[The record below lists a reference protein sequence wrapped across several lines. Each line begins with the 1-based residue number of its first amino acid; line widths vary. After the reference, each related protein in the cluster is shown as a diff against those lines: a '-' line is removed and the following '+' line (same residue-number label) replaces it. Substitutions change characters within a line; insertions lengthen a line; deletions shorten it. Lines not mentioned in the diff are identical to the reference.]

1 MLSVTAA
8 AVAVAGAALSAFSRR
23 TARRIEAAV
32 PMDGQLV
39 DIGGDRIHY
48 VDRGEGPPIVFVHG
62 LSGQMRNFAWLP
74 IEELARHHRVIL
86 IDRPGTGYSTRGAQS
101 AANVYAQAEAV
112 VRFCDVLGLEK
123 PVLVGH
129 SLGGAIALAVALN
142 HPRAVS
148 RLALI
153 APLTHVQTEVPKAF
167 RALVIRSDFIR
178 RLVARTLAT
187 PVALATSSAV
197 LKQVFAPEAVPP
209 DFPLRGGGM
218 LSLRPQGFLGASEDL
233 IAVEEAGDLAEM
245 EQRYVQLEVDTDVLF
260 GRDDI
265 VLNWIRHGDAL
276 RRRSKRVAL
285 KVIDG
290 GHMLP
295 VTAPRATAEWLRAVI
310 AGSTER
316 GANASAIGDAV
327 DGISAA
333 DPAEATVMPLRG
345 ARPESRSRSSFNKGR
360 QLT

>member
-1 MLSVTAA
+1 MNPIAMLSVAAA
-8 AVAVAGAALSAFSRR
+8 AVAITGVALSAFSRR
-23 TARRIEAAV
+23 TARRIEQAV
-32 PMDGQLV
+32 PMDGQRI

-74 IEELARHHRVIL
+74 IDELAQHHRVIL
-86 IDRPGTGYSTRGAQS
+86 IDRPGTGYSTRGAHS
-101 AANVYAQAEAV
+101 AANVYAQAETV
-112 VRFCDVLGLEK
+112 VRFFKTLGLEK

-142 HPRAVS
+142 HPEAVS

-153 APLTHVQTEVPKAF
+153 APLTHAQTEVPKAF
-167 RALVIRSDFIR
+167 RALVIRSAFVR

-187 PVALATSSAV
+187 PIGLATSSTV

-218 LSLRPQGFLGASEDL
+218 LSLRPEGFFGASEDL
-233 IAVEEAGDLAEM
+233 VAVEGANDLAEM
-245 EQRYVQLEVDTDVLF
+245 EQRYAQLEVDTDVLF

-285 KVIDG
+285 KVVEG

-295 VTAPRATAEWLRAVI
+295 VTAPQVTAAWLQAVI
-310 AGSTER
+310 AGSTAR
-316 GANASAIGDAV
+316 GVEAG
-327 DGISAA
+327 AA
-333 DPAEATVMPLRG
+333 DEAIASPAATVMPLRR
-345 ARPESRSRSSFNKGR
+345 A
-360 QLT
+360 

>member
-1 MLSVTAA
+1 MNPIAMLSVTAA
-8 AVAVAGAALSAFSRR
+8 AVAITGAALSSFSRR
-23 TARRIEAAV
+23 TARRIEQAV
-32 PMDGQLV
+32 PMDGQLI

-74 IEELARHHRVIL
+74 IDELARHHRVIL
-86 IDRPGTGYSTRGAQS
+86 IDRPGTGYSTRGTHS
-101 AANVYAQAEAV
+101 PANVYAQAETV
-112 VRFCDVLGLEK
+112 VRFFKTLGLEK

-153 APLTHVQTEVPKAF
+153 APLTHAQTEVPKAF
-167 RALVIRSDFIR
+167 RALVIRSAFAR

-187 PVALATSSAV
+187 PIGLATSSTV

-218 LSLRPQGFLGASEDL
+218 LSLRPQGFFGASEDL
-233 IAVEEAGDLAEM
+233 VAVEGANDMTEM
-245 EQRYVQLEVDTDVLF
+245 EQRYAQLEVDTDVLF
-260 GRDDI
+260 GRDDV

-285 KVIDG
+285 KVVEG

-295 VTAPRATAEWLRAVI
+295 VTAPQATAAWLQAVI
-310 AGSTER
+310 AGSTAR
-316 GANASAIGDAV
+316 GVEAG
-327 DGISAA
+327 AA
-333 DPAEATVMPLRG
+333 DEAIDPPAATVMPLRR
-345 ARPESRSRSSFNKGR
+345 A
-360 QLT
+360 

>member
-1 MLSVTAA
+1 VNDFAMLFVAA
-8 AVAVAGAALSAFSRR
+8 AVATATGTGLAAFSRR
-23 TARRIEAAV
+23 AARRIEEAV
-32 PMDGQLV
+32 PMDGQLI

-48 VDRGEGPPIVFVHG
+48 VEHGEGPPIVFVHG

-74 IEELARHHRVIL
+74 IDELARHHRVIL

-101 AANVYAQAEAV
+101 AANIYAQAETV
-112 VRFCDVLGLEK
+112 VRFFNSLGVEK

-142 HPRAVS
+142 HPQAVS

-153 APLTHVQTEVPKAF
+153 APLTHVPTEVPKAF
-167 RALVIRSDFIR
+167 RALVIRSGFVR
-178 RLVARTLAT
+178 RIVAHTLAT
-187 PVALATSSAV
+187 PFALTTSAIV
-197 LKQVFAPEAVPP
+197 LKQVFAPEAVPA

-233 IAVEEAGDLAEM
+233 VAIEDTTDLAGM
-245 EQRYVQLEVDTDVLF
+245 ERRYAELEVDVDVLF

-265 VLNWIRHGDAL
+265 VLDCIRHGEAL
-276 RRRSKRVAL
+276 RQRSKRVAL
-285 KVIDG
+285 KMVEG

-295 VTAPRATAEWLRAVI
+295 VTAPHITAAWLRAVI

-316 GANASAIGDAV
+316 GAANDAA
-327 DGISAA
+327 AA
-333 DPAEATVMPLRG
+333 DPSATVMPLRR
-345 ARPESRSRSSFNKGR
+345 A
-360 QLT
+360 

>member
-1 MLSVTAA
+1 MLSA
-8 AVAVAGAALSAFSRR
+8 AVAAVAIAGAALSTFSRR

-32 PMDGQLV
+32 PMDGQLI

-48 VDRGEGPPIVFVHG
+48 VERGEGPPIVFVHG

-74 IEELARHHRVIL
+74 IDEFARHHRVIL

-101 AANVYAQAEAV
+101 AANVYAQAETL
-112 VRFCDVLGLEK
+112 VRFFKALGLEK

-153 APLTHVQTEVPKAF
+153 APLTHAQTEVPKAF
-167 RALVIRSDFIR
+167 RALVIRSAFVR

-209 DFPLRGGGM
+209 DFPRRGGGM

-233 IAVEEAGDLAEM
+233 AAVEKARDLAEM
-245 EQRYVQLEVDTDVLF
+245 EQRYAQLEVDTDVLF

-285 KVIDG
+285 KVVEG

-295 VTAPRATAEWLRAVI
+295 VTAPQATTEWLRAVMS
-310 AGSTER
+310 GSTKHGAVSNAIER
-316 GANASAIGDAV
+316 AV
-327 DGISAA
+327 DPVRAA
-333 DPAEATVMPLRG
+333 DPAEGAAMPLRR
-345 ARPESRSRSSFNKGR
+345 A
-360 QLT
+360 

>member
-1 MLSVTAA
+1 
-8 AVAVAGAALSAFSRR
+8 
-23 TARRIEAAV
+23 V
-32 PMDGQLV
+32 PMDGQRI

-74 IEELARHHRVIL
+74 IDELAQHHRVIL
-86 IDRPGTGYSTRGAQS
+86 IDRPGTGYSTRGAHS
-101 AANVYAQAEAV
+101 AANVYAQAETV
-112 VRFCDVLGLEK
+112 VRFFKTLGLEK

-142 HPRAVS
+142 HPEAVS

-153 APLTHVQTEVPKAF
+153 APLTHAQTEVPKAF
-167 RALVIRSDFIR
+167 RALVIRSAFVR

-187 PVALATSSAV
+187 PIGLATSSTV

-233 IAVEEAGDLAEM
+233 VAVEGANDLAEM
-245 EQRYVQLEVDTDVLF
+245 EQRYAQLEVDTDVLF

-285 KVIDG
+285 KVVEG

-295 VTAPRATAEWLRAVI
+295 VTAPQVTAAWLQAVI
-310 AGSTER
+310 AGSTAR
-316 GANASAIGDAV
+316 GVEAGAV
-327 DGISAA
+327 DDAIDS
-333 DPAEATVMPLRG
+333 PAATVMPLRR
-345 ARPESRSRSSFNKGR
+345 A
-360 QLT
+360 